1 MPMFGLYHGI
11 KNYVARHAACRGIS
25 YATALHG
32 MPRAVTALYN
42 LRESDQSIGLLE
54 WIDPSKLEDSKWNY
68 DVWKIDGLFLR
79 SKSCIRA

>member
-32 MPRAVTALYN
+32 MPRAVTALEVIGGP
-42 LRESDQSIGLLE
+42 LLLDRGRE
-54 WIDPSKLEDSKWNY
+54 
-68 DVWKIDGLFLR
+68 
-79 SKSCIRA
+79 